1 MNKLFCDH
9 MQLNIDGKI
18 ISIDD
23 RRVGDINLVSHAH
36 MDHAYAFYSDAREIF
51 SSKKTE
57 EIAKSYKKFDK
68 NVSEPK
74 IQSFNSGHI
83 LGGRQFLIENGERI
97 LYAGEILLEEN
108 PVAEKIQ
115 IPKDVDIVYVDSTYY
130 KYKVSFPSREEIY
143 STLESFIANSLQYNQ
158 IVFVV
163 YEIGKAQEVI
173 KFLNTISIVPQ
184 VSERIARIA
193 EAYSNFGIKLKY
205 TLEESEVKVFGR
217 KEAIKEKLK
226 DKKSLLVALSG
237 WALIFK
243 LDCDYQ
249 FPLSDHA
256 DYNQINQFL
265 DILKPK
271 KVFFI

>member
-1 MNKLFCDH
+1 

-36 MDHAYAFYSDAREIF
+36 MDHAYAFYSSAKEIF

-57 EIAKSYKKFDK
+57 EIAKSYKKFEK

-74 IQSFNSGHI
+74 IQSFPSGHI

-97 LYAGEILLEEN
+97 LYAGEILLEKN
-108 PVAEKIQ
+108 LVAEKIQ
-115 IPKDVDIVYVDSTYY
+115 IPKDVDVLYVDSTYY

-143 STLESFIANSLQYNQ
+143 STLERFITNSLHFNNEL
-158 IVFVV
+158 IFIV

-173 KFLNTISIVPQ
+173 RFLNTLNIVPQ
-184 VSERIARIA
+184 VSEKIASVA
-193 EAYSNFGIKLKY
+193 QAYSDFIKLSY
-205 TLEESEVKVFGR
+205 TLEETQVKVLGR
-217 KEAIKEKLK
+217 KEATKEKLK
-226 DKKSLLVALSG
+226 KPKESFLIALSG
-237 WALIFK
+237 WASVFK
-243 LDCDYQ
+243 LDCDFQ

-256 DYNQINQFL
+256 DYKQVNEFI
-265 DILKPK
+265 DMVKPK

>member
-9 MQLNIDGKI
+9 MQLNVDGKL

-23 RRVGDINLVSHAH
+23 RRIGDINLVSHAH
-36 MDHAYAFYSDAREIF
+36 MDHAYAFYSSAEQIF
-51 SSKKTE
+51 SSKQTQ
-57 EIAKSYKKFDK
+57 EIAMSYKKFEK
-68 NVSEPK
+68 NVFEPK

-97 LYAGEILLEEN
+97 LYAGEILMEEN
-108 PVAEKIQ
+108 LVAEKIQ
-115 IPKDVDIVYVDSTYY
+115 IPKDVDVVYVDSTYY

-226 DKKSLLVALSG
+226 DKRSLLVALSG

>member
-1 MNKLFCDH
+1 
-9 MQLNIDGKI
+9 MQLNIDGKL

-23 RRVGDINLVSHAH
+23 KRIGDINLVSHAH
-36 MDHAYAFYSDAREIF
+36 MDHAYAFYSSAEQIF
-51 SSKKTE
+51 SSKQTQ
-57 EIAKSYKKFDK
+57 EIAMSYKKFEK
-68 NVSEPK
+68 NVFEPK

-97 LYAGEILLEEN
+97 LYAGEILMEEN
-108 PVAEKIQ
+108 LVAEKIQ

-143 STLESFIANSLQYNQ
+143 STLESFIANSLQYNK
-158 IVFVV
+158 IIFMV

-173 KFLNTISIVPQ
+173 KFLNTLSIVPQ
-184 VSERIARIA
+184 VSEKIARVA
-193 EAYSNFGIKLKY
+193 EVYSNFGIKLKY

-217 KEAIKEKLK
+217 KEAISERLK
-226 DKKSLLVALSG
+226 DKRSLFVALSG

-243 LDCDYQ
+243 LGCDYQ

-271 KVFFI
+271 RVFFI